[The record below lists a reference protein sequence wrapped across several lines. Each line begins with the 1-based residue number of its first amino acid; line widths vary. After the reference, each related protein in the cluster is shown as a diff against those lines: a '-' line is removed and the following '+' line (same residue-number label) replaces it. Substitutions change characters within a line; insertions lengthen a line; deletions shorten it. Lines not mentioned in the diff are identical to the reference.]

1 MQTLEAELVQRYNF
15 INTKKKPEL
24 TKGLWDSEAGKSQ
37 NQRRQSTQAKKSDTE
52 QARVKD

>member
-15 INTKKKPEL
+15 INTKKNPEL

-37 NQRRQSTQAKKSDTE
+37 NQRRQSTQAKKSE
-52 QARVKD
+52 RQARVKD